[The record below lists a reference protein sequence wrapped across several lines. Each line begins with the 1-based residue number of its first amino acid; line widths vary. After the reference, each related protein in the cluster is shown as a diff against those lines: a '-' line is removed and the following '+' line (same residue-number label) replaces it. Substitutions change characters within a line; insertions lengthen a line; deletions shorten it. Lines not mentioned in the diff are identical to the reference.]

1 MEGEKGALLPVSCLT
16 VLANLDDIDAVCTV
30 TNRQKR
36 KTRASKS
43 LAPVIGFHSIGFR
56 PGSNTEPSAPD
67 HARYPFTR
75 RRAQS
80 FNAWVSPST
89 EKGGGKRKERGSRS
103 FPIKPGATTLDE
115 ALSFFFFSISR
126 LHRIHGYIHAHKFHD
141 SCRYDSRQPSWRLR
155 DNVKHART
163 DWVGSI
169 HRSRRQEK
177 KKKKAAKRRL
187 EKSLVTHVTDLN

>member
-1 MEGEKGALLPVSCLT
+1 MASTVLGFVPGPTPSHLLPTTRVIRLR
-16 VLANLDDIDAVCTV
+16 DAV
-30 TNRQKR
+30 
-36 KTRASKS
+36 
-43 LAPVIGFHSIGFR
+43 
-56 PGSNTEPSAPD
+56 
-67 HARYPFTR
+67 R
-75 RRAQS
+75 R
-80 FNAWVSPST
+80 VSMLGCPHLIVHFG
-89 EKGGGKRKERGSRS
+89 ERGGGGGKRKERGSRS

-126 LHRIHGYIHAHKFHD
+126 LSYMHRIHGYIHAHKFHD

-163 DWVGSI
+163 DWGVGSI

-177 KKKKAAKRRL
+177 KKKKPAKRRL